1 MGFWNIRFKDIR
13 NDVVH
18 NVVDLD
24 EMLAYLNHV
33 NSSAV
38 LDAQPGS
45 KYIKI
50 VDTKYGSRSVYCF
63 LDYQGNIYKSASWK
77 APAKHIRG
85 TVFDTNYSW
94 GKALGPYGAA
104 YLR

>member
-1 MGFWNIRFKDIR
+1 MGFHHIRFEDIR
-13 NDVVH
+13 NGVVH

-24 EMLAYLNHV
+24 EMLAFLNNV
-33 NSSAV
+33 NPSVNLEAM
-38 LDAQPGS
+38 LGS
-45 KYIKI
+45 KYIRL
-50 VDTKYGSRSVYCF
+50 VETRNGRSVYCF

-94 GKALGPYGAA
+94 GKALGTYGAA